1 MKLRLDSLAVW
12 EFLRIWGKELVICTN
27 PLTYI
32 LLAYSPMQDQVCRLV
47 LILGDQIHCVL
58 ILDLSIFFIIFFLVT
73 FLLLFFLRVV
83 VGVINLLLLLTM
95 TNRVLYDL
103 SLLVKFEVIDKY
115 VHEEVIS

>member
-1 MKLRLDSLAVW
+1 MKLRLDSFAVW

-27 PLTYI
+27 PLSYI
-32 LLAYSPMQDQVCRLV
+32 LLAYSPMQDQVCSLV
-47 LILGDQIHCVL
+47 FILGNQIHCVL

-73 FLLLFFLRVV
+73 FLLLFLRVV
-83 VGVINLLLLLTM
+83 VSVINLLLLLTM
-95 TNRVLYDL
+95 TNGVLYDL

>member
-1 MKLRLDSLAVW
+1 MKLRLDSFAVW

-27 PLTYI
+27 PLSYI

-47 LILGDQIHCVL
+47 LILGDQIDCVL

-73 FLLLFFLRVV
+73 FLLLFLRVV
-83 VGVINLLLLLTM
+83 VSVINLLLLLTM
-95 TNRVLYDL
+95 TNGVLYDL